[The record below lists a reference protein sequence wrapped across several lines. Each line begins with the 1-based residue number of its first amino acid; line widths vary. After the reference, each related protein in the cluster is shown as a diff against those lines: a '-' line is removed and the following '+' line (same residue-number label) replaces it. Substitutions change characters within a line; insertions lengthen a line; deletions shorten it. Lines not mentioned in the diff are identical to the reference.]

1 MSVSQFT
8 IQNSI
13 LPVRKVQMQTQIE
26 PSKVNPDGFT
36 NQTKPVSK
44 IGENG
49 HGVNPNTSKKI
60 SSKIVPTGIF

>member
-1 MSVSQFT
+1 MSVSQQT

-44 IGENG
+44 FGENG
-49 HGVNPNTSKKI
+49 HGVRQYPIN
-60 SSKIVPTGIF
+60 SKIVPTGIF